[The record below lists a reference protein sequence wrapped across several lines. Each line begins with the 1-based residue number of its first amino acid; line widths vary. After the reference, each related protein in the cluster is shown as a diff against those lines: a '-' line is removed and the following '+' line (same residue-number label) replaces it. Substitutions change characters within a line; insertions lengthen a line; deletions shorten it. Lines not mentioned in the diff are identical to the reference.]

1 MLYPILT
8 KTRSIYDLN
17 GLWNFKLGSHDP
29 KKLLSSSEVMMV
41 PTSFNDVVVDEEKRN
56 YIGDFWYERFI
67 ELPPI
72 GENQE
77 AVLRFGSVTHHAKI
91 YVNGEFLGEHS
102 GGFTPFEVIIPEK
115 LLSEDRIKVSI
126 CANNELNYKTLPVG
140 NYSEEVREDGSVKKK
155 VQENFDF
162 FNYAGIHRPIKLIV
176 RPKIHI
182 SDLVITS
189 QLSDDLKSAIVN
201 VDVTSSQ
208 EVDDINI
215 TIFDEEHKEVAIL
228 ENGSTTLH
236 NVRLWE
242 VLDAYLYTVHVELI
256 KDEEVVDTYDEPF
269 GVRSIRVADGQ
280 FLINEKPFYFK
291 GFGKHEDTFIN
302 GRGLN
307 EAANLLDL
315 NLLKE
320 IGANSFRTSH
330 YPYSEEMMR
339 LADRLGVVVIDEVP
353 AVGLFQNFNASLD
366 LSPKDNGTWNV
377 MKTKEAHEQVIA
389 ELVKRDKN
397 HPSVVMWV
405 VANEPASHEEGAH
418 EYFEP
423 LVKLYKDLD
432 PEKRPVTLVN
442 IMMANPKN
450 DKAMDLVDVIC
461 LNRYYGWYVEHGNL
475 VKAEEELEKELEEW
489 QALYPDKPIVMTEY
503 GADTLPGL
511 HSMWHTPY
519 TEEFQIDFYD
529 MSHKVFDS
537 IPNLVGEQV
546 WNFADF
552 ETNLMILRVQG
563 NHKGLFSRNRQ
574 PKSVVRHFKKRWES
588 IPNYSYKSKKIV

>member
-1 MLYPILT
+1 M
-8 KTRSIYDLN
+8 
-17 GLWNFKLGSHDP
+17 
-29 KKLLSSSEVMMV
+29 
-41 PTSFNDVVVDEEKRN
+41 EEKIAIVIPAYKCRFLRQTLDSIVVQTCRSFTV
-56 YIGDFWYERFI
+56 YIGDDASPQNLKEIVSDYADKMNIVYRRFDTNLGGVD
-67 ELPPI
+67 LP
-72 GENQE
+72 GHWE
-77 AVLRFGSVTHHAKI
+77 
-91 YVNGEFLGEHS
+91 
-102 GGFTPFEVIIPEK
+102 
-115 LLSEDRIKVSI
+115 
-126 CANNELNYKTLPVG
+126 
-140 NYSEEVREDGSVKKK
+140 
-155 VQENFDF
+155 
-162 FNYAGIHRPIKLIV
+162 
-176 RPKIHI
+176 
-182 SDLVITS
+182 
-189 QLSDDLKSAIVN
+189 
-201 VDVTSSQ
+201 
-208 EVDDINI
+208 
-215 TIFDEEHKEVAIL
+215 
-228 ENGSTTLH
+228 
-236 NVRLWE
+236 E

-423 LVKLYKDLD
+423 SVKLYKDLD

-588 IPNYSYKSKKIV
+588 IPNYGYKSKKIV